1 MQQRNL
7 SKALRLKVTRCSQR
21 KEHELDFRGLR
32 LAFASVLVFAF
43 ALAACNSAANT
54 ERASDVSAP
63 AATEAPVA
71 ETMASTTAVTASAT
85 SAVTTTT
92 AITGTTVET
101 NTASSATDRAS
112 GARTFTLTQAG
123 TEARFSL
130 YELLMGQ
137 DKTVVGVTSLV
148 EGSLT
153 VDPANPSST
162 VISPIRIDASDLTT
176 DSDRRNGA
184 IRRFVLQSNQAAYQ
198 YITFTPTAIAGL
210 PAAVNVGD
218 TFSFTVQGDLTIRD
232 VTYPETFELTVT
244 VNSENELVGLGK
256 TTIMRGNYGLT
267 IPSVPSVA
275 NVGEEVQL
283 EIEFTAVATE

>member
-1 MQQRNL
+1 MFYPRYQ
-7 SKALRLKVTRCSQR
+7 KFALRMMI
-21 KEHELDFRGLR
+21 
-32 LAFASVLVFAF
+32 VLVFAF

>member
-1 MQQRNL
+1 MFYPRYQ
-7 SKALRLKVTRCSQR
+7 KFALWTIVIL
-21 KEHELDFRGLR
+21 L
-32 LAFASVLVFAF
+32 FAF
-43 ALAACNSAANT
+43 ALAACNSAATT
-54 ERASDVSAP
+54 ESALDVSAP

-71 ETMASTTAVTASAT
+71 ETAAGSAAVTTTSAT
-85 SAVTTTT
+85 SDVTTTT
-92 AITGTTVET
+92 AVTVSTVET
-101 NTASSATDRAS
+101 STTDGVAATTS

-162 VISPIRIDASDLTT
+162 VISPIRIDASDFKT

-184 IRRFVLQSNQAAYQ
+184 IQRFVLQSNQEAYK
-198 YITFTPTAIAGL
+198 YITFTPTAITGL
-210 PAAVNVGD
+210 PTAVNVGD

-275 NVGEEVQL
+275 NVGEEVEL
-283 EIEFTAVATE
+283 EIEFTAVATG